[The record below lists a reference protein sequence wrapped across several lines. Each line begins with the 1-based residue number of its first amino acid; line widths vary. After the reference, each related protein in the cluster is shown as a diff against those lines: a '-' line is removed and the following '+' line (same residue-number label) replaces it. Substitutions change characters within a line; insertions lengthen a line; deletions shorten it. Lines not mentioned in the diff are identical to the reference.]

1 MIMKSI
7 LAVSFR
13 YSFEKKKYYIK
24 FYKTTV
30 NSLCNSSMHNYAKC
44 SKNMFE
50 KSCGGY
56 TASFVKCLTILSF
69 CVKDL
74 TFQPIAAQCSL
85 YIPLK
90 TSKSVRCFDVF
101 RGYKGGTLGSN
112 GLIRE
117 PLAHLILYFS
127 MNCTFEH
134 STSWQDFHG

>member
-44 SKNMFE
+44 SKNMLE

-69 CVKDL
+69 CVKHL

-90 TSKSVRCFDVF
+90 TSKSLGVLMFS
-101 RGYKGGTLGSN
+101 GGIKG
-112 GLIRE
+112 E
-117 PLAHLILYFS
+117 Y
-127 MNCTFEH
+127 
-134 STSWQDFHG
+134 